1 MKQLSHGAGHDGTET
16 ELQLRYGTTA
26 AAAVADVVRAIAGRP
41 IPSPV
46 AAIVL
51 GSGLGGLAD
60 VIRDAVRIPFHDLPG
75 FPRATVEGHAGALI
89 LGLLAGKPVLCL
101 AGRFHLYEAH
111 PAAVAVFPV
120 RLVHALGARTLIV
133 SNAAGGIRRTFAP
146 GTLMRIDDHINL
158 MNRYPLT
165 GPAQPGEQRFPDM
178 SVPYDRALAAQLD
191 ATALAMGLRLDVGV
205 YCGLLGP
212 TYETPA
218 EVRMLEKLG
227 ADAVGM
233 STVPEVIAARALG
246 MRCVGVS
253 LITNAAAG
261 YTANLLSHHEVLH
274 ESRDAAEKFQALIT
288 RFVGEM
294 SPHTAP

>member
-1 MKQLSHGAGHDGTET
+1 MSDTGGPDVSDLASDTQSRVD
-16 ELQLRYGTTA
+16 YGTA
-26 AAAVADVVRAIAGRP
+26 AAERAAAVVRARIDGEM
-41 IPSPV
+41 PSPV

-60 VIRDAVRIPFHDLPG
+60 RITSAVRVPFHDIPG
-75 FPRATVEGHAGALI
+75 FPPATVEGHAGALI
-89 LGLLAGKPVLCL
+89 VGLLDGKPVLCL

-111 PAAVAVFPV
+111 PAAVAVFPI

-133 SNAAGGIRRTFAP
+133 SNAAGGIRRSFMP

-158 MNRYPLT
+158 MNHHPLV
-165 GPAQPGEQRFPDM
+165 GPSQDGEPRFPDM
-178 SVPYDRALAAQLD
+178 SAPYDRAYAATLD
-191 ATALAMGLRLDVGV
+191 ATARQMGIPLSVGV

-218 EVRMLEKLG
+218 EVRMLERLG

-261 YTANLLSHHEVLH
+261 YTGQALNHAEVLESAH
-274 ESRDAAEKFQALIT
+274 EAAGRFQSLISA
-288 RFVGEM
+288 FVA
-294 SPHTAP
+294 TL

>member
-1 MKQLSHGAGHDGTET
+1 MPDDEAR
-16 ELQLRYGTTA
+16 LQQDYGTA
-26 AAAVADVVRAIAGRP
+26 AASAAADVVRTLAGRDLAE
-41 IPSPV
+41 PV

-60 VIRDAVRIPFHDLPG
+60 KITDAIRIPFHDIPG
-75 FPRATVEGHAGALI
+75 FPTATVEGHAGALI
-89 LGLLAGKPVLCL
+89 IGQLAGRPVICL

-120 RLVHALGARTLIV
+120 RVVHALGARTLIV
-133 SNAAGGIRRTFAP
+133 SNAAGGIRRTFTP
-146 GTLMRIDDHINL
+146 GTLMQIDDHINL
-158 MNRYPLT
+158 MNRHPLA
-165 GPAQPGEQRFPDM
+165 GPSQPGEPRFPDM
-178 SVPYDRALAAQLD
+178 SAPYDKALAAQLQTV
-191 ATALAMGLRLDVGV
+191 ARESGLRLEVGV

-233 STVPEVIAARALG
+233 STVPEVITARTLG

-261 YTANLLSHHEVLH
+261 YTANLLNHAEVLH
-274 ESRDAAEKFQALIT
+274 ESKEAATRFQSLIT
-288 RFVGEM
+288 AFVA
-294 SPHTAP
+294 TL